1 MNISEWMNSV
11 NGKTIDVDEAY
22 GGQCWDLWSSYAQY
36 VYGIPAADTNTV
48 DGYAASVY
56 TTRYDRS
63 RALQDTFSREG
74 ADHTPVYG
82 DVAFW
87 NGAGMNHVA
96 IVIQDNGNGTLNTMS
111 QNPNKAGYVTISKNG
126 IIGYFHPRSA
136 SAPAPAPAPANNNVT
151 IVPRTYKVNVD
162 VLNVRSAPSVNA
174 EVVAQYHYG
183 QTVNLS
189 EGGVIADG
197 YIWAHYTGGSGATRY
212 VALAPADKSA
222 WYLVFA

>member
-1 MNISEWMNSV
+1 MDIQEWMNSV
-11 NGKTIDVDEAY
+11 NGQVVDMDGAY
-22 GGQCWDLWSSYAQY
+22 GGQCWDLWSSYARN

-48 DGYAASVY
+48 DGYAASVF
-56 TTRYDRS
+56 TARYYNS
-63 RALQDTFSREG
+63 RALQNAFTKER
-74 ADHTPVYG
+74 ADYTPTYG

-87 NGAGMNHVA
+87 NGNGMNHVA
-96 IVIQDNGNGTLNTMS
+96 IVVRDNGNGTLNTMS

-136 SAPAPAPAPANNNVT
+136 SAPAPATSNVT
-151 IVPRTYKVNVD
+151 IIPRTYKVNVD
-162 VLNVRSAPSVNA
+162 VLNVRSAPSTSA
-174 EVVAQYHYG
+174 QVVAQYHYG

>member
-1 MNISEWMNSV
+1 MDIQTWLNSV
-11 NGKTIDVDEAY
+11 NGQVVDMDGAY
-22 GGQCWDLWSSYAQY
+22 GGQCWDLWSSYARN
-36 VYGIPAADTNTV
+36 VYNIPAADTNTV

-56 TTRYDRS
+56 TDRYNRS
-63 RALQDTFSREG
+63 QALQNTFTREAG
-74 ADHTPVYG
+74 NYTPVYG

-87 NGAGMNHVA
+87 NGNGMNHVA
-96 IVIQDNGNGTLNTMS
+96 IVIRDNGDSTLNTMS

-136 SAPAPAPAPANNNVT
+136 SAPAPATSNVT
-151 IVPRTYKVNVD
+151 IIPRTYKVNVD
-162 VLNVRSAPSVNA
+162 VLNVRSAPSTSA
-174 EVVAQYHYG
+174 QVVAQYHYG

-197 YIWAHYTGGSGATRY
+197 YIWAHYTGASGATRY

>member
-1 MNISEWMNSV
+1 MNTQEWMNTV
-11 NGKTIDVDEAY
+11 NGKIIDMDGAY
-22 GGQCWDLWSSYAQY
+22 GGQCWDLWSSYARN
-36 VYGIPAADTNTV
+36 VYNIPAADTNTV

-63 RALQDTFSREG
+63 QALQNAFTRKAG
-74 ADHTPVYG
+74 NYTPTYG

-87 NGAGMNHVA
+87 NGNGMNHVA

-111 QNPNKAGYVTISKNG
+111 QNPNKAGYATLSKTG
-126 IIGYFHPRSA
+126 IIGYFHPRTA
-136 SAPAPAPAPANNNVT
+136 NTPTPAPSNNNAT
-151 IVPRTYKVNVD
+151 IIARTYKVNVD
-162 VLNVRSAPSVNA
+162 TLNVRSAPSTSA
-174 EVVAQYHYG
+174 QVVAQYHYG
-183 QTVNLS
+183 QTVNLA

-212 VALAPADKSA
+212 VALAPADRST

>member
-11 NGKTIDVDEAY
+11 NGNVVDMDGAY
-22 GGQCWDLWSSYAQY
+22 GGQCWDLWSSYARN

-56 TTRYDRS
+56 TARFYNS
-63 RALQDTFSREG
+63 RALQDVFTKER
-74 ADHTPVYG
+74 ADYTPVYG

-96 IVIQDNGNGTLNTMS
+96 IVVRDNGNGTLETMS

-136 SAPAPAPAPANNNVT
+136 STPAPAPANNTVN
-151 IVPRTYKVNVD
+151 IIPRTYKVNVD

-183 QTVNLS
+183 QTVNLA
-189 EGGVIADG
+189 EGGTIADG
-197 YIWAHYTGGSGATRY
+197 YIWAHYIGGSGATRY

>member
-1 MNISEWMNSV
+1 MNIQDWMNSV
-11 NGKTIDVDEAY
+11 NGKTIDIDLAY

-36 VYGIPAADTNTV
+36 VYGIPVADTNTV

-56 TTRYDRS
+56 TDRYNRS
-63 RALQDTFSREG
+63 QALQNAFTREAG
-74 ADHTPVYG
+74 NYTPVYG

-96 IVIQDNGNGTLNTMS
+96 IVVRDNGDGTLNTMS

-136 SAPAPAPAPANNNVT
+136 NTPAPTPANGNVT
-151 IVPRTYKVNVD
+151 IIPRTYKVNVD
-162 VLNVRSAPSVNA
+162 TLNVRSAPSTSA
-174 EVVAQYHYG
+174 QVVAQYHYG

-189 EGGVIADG
+189 EGGTIADG

>member
-1 MNISEWMNSV
+1 MNIQEWMNSV
-11 NGKTIDVDEAY
+11 NGQVVDMDGAY
-22 GGQCWDLWSSYAQY
+22 GGQCWDLWSSYARN
-36 VYGIPAADTNTV
+36 VYGIPATDTNTV

-56 TTRYDRS
+56 TARYDRS

-96 IVIQDNGNGTLNTMS
+96 IVVRDNGNGTLETMS
-111 QNPNKAGYVTISKNG
+111 QNPNKAGYVTLSKNG
-126 IIGYFHPRSA
+126 IIGYFHPRTA
-136 SAPAPAPAPANNNVT
+136 NTPAPAPANSNVT
-151 IVPRTYKVNVD
+151 IIPRTYKVNVD
-162 VLNVRSAPSVNA
+162 VLNVRSAPSTSA
-174 EVVAQYHYG
+174 QVVAQYHYG

-189 EGGVIADG
+189 EDGVIADG
-197 YIWAHYTGGSGATRY
+197 YIWAHYVGGSGATRY

>member
-11 NGKTIDVDEAY
+11 NGQVIDMDGAY
-22 GGQCWDLWSSYAQY
+22 GGQCWDLWSSYARN

-56 TTRYDRS
+56 TARYDRS
-63 RALQDTFSREG
+63 RALQNTFSREG
-74 ADHTPVYG
+74 AGYTPSYG

-87 NGAGMNHVA
+87 NGNGMNHVA
-96 IVIQDNGNGTLNTMS
+96 IVVKDNGNGTLNTMS
-111 QNPNKAGYVTISKNG
+111 QNPNKAGYITISKNG
-126 IIGYFHPRSA
+126 IIGYFHPRTA
-136 SAPAPAPAPANNNVT
+136 NTPAPAPENNNVT

-162 VLNVRSAPSVNA
+162 TLNVRSTPSISAP
-174 EVVAQYHYG
+174 VVAQYHYG

-189 EGGVIADG
+189 EGGMIADG

>member
-1 MNISEWMNSV
+1 MNAQEWMNSV
-11 NGKTIDVDEAY
+11 NGQVVDMDGAY
-22 GGQCWDLWSSYAQY
+22 GGQCWDLWSSYARN

-56 TTRYDRS
+56 TARYNRS
-63 RALQDTFSREG
+63 QALQNTFTREAG
-74 ADHTPVYG
+74 NYTPVYG

-87 NGAGMNHVA
+87 NGNGMNHVA
-96 IVIQDNGNGTLNTMS
+96 IVVRDNGNGTLNTMS

-126 IIGYFHPRSA
+126 IIGYFHPRTA
-136 SAPAPAPAPANNNVT
+136 NTPAPAPADNNVT
-151 IVPRTYKVNVD
+151 IIPRTYKVNVD
-162 VLNVRSAPSVNA
+162 VLNVRSAPSTSA
-174 EVVAQYHYG
+174 QVVAQYHYG

-212 VALAPADKSA
+212 VALAPADKSM

>member
-1 MNISEWMNSV
+1 MNIQEWMNSV
-11 NGKTIDVDEAY
+11 NGQVVDMDGAY
-22 GGQCWDLWSSYAQY
+22 GGQCWDLWSSYARN

-56 TTRYDRS
+56 TDRYNRS
-63 RALQDTFSREG
+63 QVLQNTFSREG
-74 ADHTPVYG
+74 ANYTPSYG

-96 IVIQDNGNGTLNTMS
+96 IVVRDNGNGTLNTMS
-111 QNPNKAGYVTISKNG
+111 QNPNKAGYVTIGKAG
-126 IIGYFHPRSA
+126 IIGYFHPRTA
-136 SAPAPAPAPANNNVT
+136 SAPAPAPNNNNVT
-151 IVPRTYKVNVD
+151 ITARTYKVNVD
-162 VLNVRSAPSVNA
+162 TLNVRSAPSTSA
-174 EVVAQYHYG
+174 QVVARYHYG

-189 EGGVIADG
+189 EGGTVADG
-197 YIWAHYTGGSGATRY
+197 YIWAHYVGGSGATRY

>member
-1 MNISEWMNSV
+1 MNIQEWMNSV
-11 NGKTIDVDEAY
+11 NGQVVDVDGAY
-22 GGQCWDLWSSYAQY
+22 GGQCWDLWSSYARN
-36 VYGIPAADTNTV
+36 VYGIPTADTNTV

-56 TTRYDRS
+56 TARFYNS
-63 RALQDTFSREG
+63 RALQDVFTKEH
-74 ADHTPVYG
+74 ADYTPVYG

-87 NGAGMNHVA
+87 NGNGMNHVA
-96 IVIQDNGNGTLNTMS
+96 IVVRDNGNGTLETMS

-136 SAPAPAPAPANNNVT
+136 NTPAPTPANNTVT
-151 IVPRTYKVNVD
+151 ITPRTYKVNVD
-162 VLNVRSAPSVNA
+162 TLNVRSAPSVNA

-183 QTVNLS
+183 QTVNLA
-189 EGGVIADG
+189 EGGTIADG

-222 WYLVFA
+222 WYLIFA

>member
-1 MNISEWMNSV
+1 MNTQEWMNSV
-11 NGKTIDVDEAY
+11 NGQVIDMDGAY
-22 GGQCWDLWSSYAQY
+22 GGQCWDLWSSYARN

-56 TTRYDRS
+56 NTRYDRS

-74 ADHTPVYG
+74 ADYTPTYG

-87 NGAGMNHVA
+87 DGNGMNHVA
-96 IVIQDNGNGTLNTMS
+96 IVVKDNNNNTLDTMS
-111 QNPNKAGYVTISKNG
+111 QNPNKAGYVTLSKAG
-126 IIGYFHPRSA
+126 IIGYFHPHST
-136 SAPAPAPAPANNNVT
+136 SAPAPAPANNSVT
-151 IVPRTYKVNVD
+151 IIPRTYKVNVNT
-162 VLNVRSAPSVNA
+162 LNVRSAPSVNA

-183 QTVNLS
+183 QTVNLA

-197 YIWAHYTGGSGATRY
+197 YIWAHYIGGSGATRY

>member
-1 MNISEWMNSV
+1 MNTQEWMNSV
-11 NGKTIDVDEAY
+11 NGQVVDMDSAY
-22 GGQCWDLWSSYAQY
+22 GGQCWDLWSSYARN

-56 TTRYDRS
+56 TDRYNRS
-63 RALQDTFSREG
+63 QALQNTFNRESVNY
-74 ADHTPVYG
+74 TPTYG

-96 IVIQDNGNGTLNTMS
+96 IVVRDNGNGTLETMS

-126 IIGYFHPRSA
+126 IIGYFHPRTA
-136 SAPAPAPAPANNNVT
+136 NTPAPAPANNNV
-151 IVPRTYKVNVD
+151 IIIPRTYKVNVD
-162 VLNVRSAPSVNA
+162 VLNVRSAPSTSA
-174 EVVAQYHYG
+174 QVVAQYHYG
-183 QTVNLS
+183 QTVNLA

-197 YIWAHYTGGSGATRY
+197 YIWAHYIGGSGATRY
-212 VALAPADKSA
+212 VALAPADKST

>member
-1 MNISEWMNSV
+1 MDIRTWMNTV
-11 NGKTIDVDEAY
+11 NGKIIDMDGAY
-22 GGQCWDLWSSYAQY
+22 GGQCWDLWSSYARN

-56 TTRYDRS
+56 TMRYDRS
-63 RALQDTFSREG
+63 QALQNAFTREAG
-74 ADHTPVYG
+74 NYTPVYG

-87 NGAGMNHVA
+87 NGNGMNHVA
-96 IVIQDNGNGTLNTMS
+96 IVVRDNGNGTLNTMS
-111 QNPNKAGYVTISKNG
+111 QNPDKAGYVTLSKAG

-136 SAPAPAPAPANNNVT
+136 STPTPAPNNNNVT
-151 IVPRTYKVNVD
+151 IIPRTYKVNVD
-162 VLNVRSAPSVNA
+162 VLNVRSAPSTSA
-174 EVVAQYHYG
+174 QVVAQYHYG
-183 QTVNLS
+183 QTVNLA

-197 YIWAHYTGGSGATRY
+197 YVWAHYVGSSGATRY